1 MLGVARPEGFEPP
14 AFWFVGGICD
24 TEETTPTYKSQRN
37 QQKQSRAFGWFR
49 LGLYPVHGHL
59 HGHFGGRNW
68 QHNKGPGRAAAPGSC
83 YHSRKKPTDFRIFSY
98 GRT

>member
-59 HGHFGGRNW
+59 RGHFG
-68 QHNKGPGRAAAPGSC
+68 
-83 YHSRKKPTDFRIFSY
+83 KP
-98 GRT
+98 RTNN